1 MANPFDQFDEEDTS
15 NPFNQFDAQEAEEEK
30 VEDDAESKDAIST
43 QMYEGMTF
51 KEANEYYTSLLE
63 NPNVK
68 KPPFGIGYAVFTDAE
83 TGRKEYI
90 PKPSPRMFDAA
101 GQAIITAIQAP
112 FSDEISLKD
121 AADKFNNP
129 KAKVDTFDKIALG
142 LGESFGATVEA
153 GAAAAEKAGVEGAMD
168 AVSDAVINVDTGDS
182 FTDALITDGFPAAAA
197 AIGTGGLMAGI
208 SAVQKAPLIIRALAT
223 VAPAEAAASLGVSTD
238 EGTLLL
244 GEDASFM
251 PLAKGL
257 DLGDE
262 EADAVLEQRFNTMVE
277 GMFINSV
284 LGGVLPVGAKLSE
297 LGMKFTLFP
306 IYAAVV
312 GGSAMEKRIYERIS
326 NQLIDIN
333 ANSSPEQIIAARQE
347 IAKIV
352 EENKEVIVPMIN
364 KLEEDKRVVLD
375 TTSAL
380 LRGIDNPEDVA
391 RISGVRAG
399 QIQKGSKAQQTIA
412 ASERPQ
418 AVLQADMEDYLNRVG
433 GDTDEARV
441 DTMGAAAEELAEE
454 ARGMVDDVSL
464 TASAAQA
471 DFDNAA
477 EEVVRRIQESDVEL
491 SSKISSLEDLTGTE
505 IVSGQQT
512 SFEAVRQGLMD
523 AQESM
528 TKTKNDLYN
537 SIPEGTEFDYQGFA
551 AAVNKAVEE
560 INLLDTSGTRT
571 KGIDLIN
578 TIQSVIKPKEVVE
591 EAPFRPFG
599 VRSPSTK
606 TQDFEGLAQ
615 EMLDGGVDFKVL
627 YNQVRP
633 EISSLINEAFKRGDD
648 RVAQKLL
655 QVKKAIDEQVEWVA
669 ENADGETAA
678 AAKEAL
684 EYYKGTYSPIWAS
697 GGVIERFGTLYEPVL
712 ERGVKEAEF
721 REGSNTLLKN
731 TLSGEN
737 EDAVLN
743 LKTALEQSTDP
754 APIADYMVSDV
765 INTFASDIR
774 GSGGVSA
781 EVITKMSDRLRQY
794 SSALNAAFP
803 ERAEQINGFIR
814 AVESAAGN
822 KQRLEEI
829 LSKATE
835 EADNVR
841 AAVKQSELGKFLRDT
856 YGKEFQTTTNPEKA
870 FVQIF
875 REGEAIGTVQD
886 ILNRVNELP
895 EARRQIVKDG
905 MEVAYFRYLDGQI
918 KAAKMESAGSQ
929 SLKGG
934 NVDAILK
941 ESSQMLSIGRE
952 IFSDRPEMMESIST
966 LLEAARMIQKE
977 KGATPVASM
986 SATEFNK
993 QASTATNRLI
1003 MTFIGPLSRTGA
1015 QVRAIAG
1022 GVFDAVD
1029 PTKRAEIMLDN
1040 ILADPNKFI
1049 ELSRKYDRMPMDQA
1063 LKENITT
1070 GLTTGFIKGYNAD
1083 LTYATDQNN
1092 LDQQMNDLILK

>member
-15 NPFNQFDAQEAEEEK
+15 NPFDQFDTEEAEEEK
-30 VEDDAESKDAIST
+30 VEEQAESKDAIST

-51 KEANEYYTSLLE
+51 KEANDYYNSLME

-68 KPPFGIGYAVFTDAE
+68 KPPLGIGFAIYTDE
-83 TGRKEYI
+83 KTGRKEYI
-90 PKPSPRMFDAA
+90 PRPSPRMFDAA
-101 GQAIITAIQAP
+101 GKAIITAIQAP

-121 AADKFNNP
+121 AADEFNNP
-129 KAKVDTFDKIALG
+129 DAKVSNFDKVAMG

-153 GAAAAEKAGVEGAMD
+153 GAAVAEKAGVEGAMD
-168 AVSDAVINVDTGDS
+168 AVGDLVVNVDTDDS
-182 FTDALITDGFPAAAA
+182 FVDTLLTDAVPAAAA
-197 AIGTGGLMAGI
+197 AIGTGGAVAGMTV
-208 SAVQKAPLIIRALAT
+208 VQKAPLLIRALAT
-223 VAPAEAAASLGVSTD
+223 TVPAEVAASLGTSTD

-244 GEDASFM
+244 GEDASLM
-251 PLAKGL
+251 PIAKGL

-277 GMFINSV
+277 GMFMNSV
-284 LGGVLPVGAKLSE
+284 IGGVLPAGAKIGE

-312 GGSAMEKRIYERIS
+312 GGNAMEKRIYERIA

-333 ANSSPEQIIAARQE
+333 ANSSPEQIVAARQA

-352 EENKEVIVPMIN
+352 DENKEVIVPMLN
-364 KLEEDKRVVLD
+364 KLEEDKKVVLD

-380 LRGIDNPEDVA
+380 LRGVDNPEDVA

-399 QIQKGSKAQQTIA
+399 QIQKGSRAQQTIA

-418 AVLQADMEDYLNRVG
+418 AELQADMEQFLQRVG
-433 GDTDEARV
+433 GETDQARV
-441 DTMGAAAEELAEE
+441 GAMGDAAEELAEE

-471 DFDNAA
+471 DFDSAA

-491 SSKISSLEDLTGTE
+491 SGQISKLEDLTGTE
-505 IVSGQQT
+505 IVSGQQA
-512 SFEAVRQGLMD
+512 SFEAVRDGLID

-551 AAVNKAVEE
+551 DAVNKAVEE

-578 TIQSVIKPKEVVE
+578 TIQSVIKPKDVVE
-591 EAPFRPFG
+591 EAPFSPFG
-599 VRSPSTK
+599 VSAPATTTK
-606 TQDFEGLAQ
+606 DFDGLAQ
-615 EMLDGGVDFKVL
+615 EMLDGGVDFRVL

-633 EISSLINEAFKRGDD
+633 EISTLINEAFKRGDD

-669 ENADGETAA
+669 ENGDGEAATAA
-678 AAKEAL
+678 REAYD
-684 EYYKGTYSPIWAS
+684 YYSGTYAPIWAD
-697 GGVIERFGTLYEPVL
+697 GGVIERFGTLYEPVM

-721 REGSNTLLKN
+721 REGSNTLLKD
-731 TLSGEN
+731 TLSGQN

-743 LKTALEQSTDP
+743 LKTALEQSADP
-754 APIADYMVSDV
+754 APIADYMISDV
-765 INTFASDIR
+765 INSFASDIR
-774 GSGGVSA
+774 GSGDVSA

-794 SSALNAAFP
+794 SGALNTAFP

-822 KQRLEEI
+822 KQKLEEI

-841 AAVKQSELGKFLRDT
+841 AAVKQSELGNFLRDT

-870 FVQIF
+870 FVSIF
-875 REGEAIGTVQD
+875 RDGEAVGTIQD
-886 ILNRVNELP
+886 ILNRVDELP

-905 MEVAYFRYLDGQI
+905 MEVAYFRYLNDAI
-918 KAAKMESAGSQ
+918 KGAKMESAGSQ

-934 NVDAILK
+934 NVDNILK
-941 ESSQMLSIGRE
+941 ESSQMLNVGRE
-952 IFSDRPEMMESIST
+952 IFSDRPEMMESITT

-986 SATEFNK
+986 SPTEFNR
-993 QASTATNRLI
+993 QATTATNRLI
-1003 MTFIGPLSRTGA
+1003 MTFIGPLSRGGA
-1015 QVRAIAG
+1015 QIRAIAG
-1022 GVFDAVD
+1022 GVFDYVD

-1049 ELSRKYDRMPMDQA
+1049 ELSRKYDTMPMDQA
-1063 LKENITT
+1063 LKENIIT
-1070 GLTTGFIKGYNAD
+1070 GLTTGFIKGYNAER
-1083 LTYATDQNN
+1083 TYATDQNN
-1092 LDQQMNDLILK
+1092 VDQQMNDLILK